1 MNIYVGNLSSDV
13 TQEELQQAFEAHGI
27 VYSVKIITD
36 KYTGEPRG
44 FGFIE
49 MPSKDEAEKAISEMN
64 GKEFMGRTL
73 NVNEAKPKTNRRG
86 GGGRGRERGRGGIPG
101 RGGRGR
107 Y

>member
-49 MPSKDEAEKAISEMN
+49 MPQMEEAEKAIQELN
-64 GKEFMGRTL
+64 GKELKGKTLIVSKARTRDSRRGRGG
-73 NVNEAKPKTNRRG
+73 PGGGRRRPG
-86 GGGRGRERGRGGIPG
+86 GGGRDFRRN
-101 RGGRGR
+101 